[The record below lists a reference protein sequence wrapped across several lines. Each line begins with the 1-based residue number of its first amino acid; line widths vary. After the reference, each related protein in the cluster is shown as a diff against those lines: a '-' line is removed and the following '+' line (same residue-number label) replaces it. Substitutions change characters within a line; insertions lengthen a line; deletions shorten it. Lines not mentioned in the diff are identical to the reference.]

1 MNVSPSS
8 SFSLSEFIAGIP
20 LSVEEKTIH
29 RNYLAY
35 CYGNGKS
42 FGENYVPLIA
52 DYFGFPWDCRVALL
66 HRLTIYLRAYT
77 IVDDDVRDIPHF
89 KHRSSLE
96 PLRDYF
102 LEMARMEAHTL
113 SSRGISATKI
123 FETELDRYHHTA
135 DFYSKLHSIVK
146 FHAVDVSYTEK
157 YADRMAMI
165 RVPLLLLGSQSENER
180 LIMSG
185 LRGIEQFMCA
195 LQILDD
201 LVDWEEDLREGRIT
215 YPVVCYLATLPI
227 AEAEVITMGIGG
239 SEFVGIEESIRALSQ
254 KLPYHHTVW
263 EQLELACQILEEA
276 TVNFL
281 KGLGNMLL
289 SKVQDLRERI
299 DRVRSEYITP
309 DSSCVNHGGLVL
321 RLKHSGAAPQRLP
334 WERGKDV
341 GYRRK

>member
-1 MNVSPSS
+1 
-8 SFSLSEFIAGIP
+8 
-20 LSVEEKTIH
+20 VEEKTGQ
-29 RNYLAY
+29 RDYLAY
-35 CYGNGKS
+35 CYGNGKI
-42 FGENYVPLIA
+42 FGEYYVSLIA
-52 DYFGFPWDCRVALL
+52 DYFGFPWDCRVAIL

-89 KHRSSLE
+89 KHESSLE

-102 LEMARMEAHTL
+102 LEMAWMEAHSL

-123 FETELDRYHHTA
+123 LETELDRYHHTSN
-135 DFYSKLHSIVK
+135 FYSKLHSIVK

-165 RVPLLLLGSQSENER
+165 RVPVLLLGSQSKNER
-180 LIMSG
+180 LITSG
-185 LRGIEQFMCA
+185 LRGIEQFMRA
-195 LQILDD
+195 LQIFDD

-227 AEAEVITMGIGG
+227 AEAEVITQGICR
-239 SEFVGIEESIRALSQ
+239 SEFIGIEESIRALSQ

-276 TVNFL
+276 TVDFL
-281 KGLGNMLL
+281 KGLGNRLL

-299 DRVRSEYITP
+299 DRVTSEYVIP
-309 DSSCVNHGGLVL
+309 ESSCMNQGGLIL
-321 RLKHSGAAPQRLP
+321 RLKRSGAAPQRLP
-334 WERGKDV
+334 WERGKNV
-341 GYRRK
+341 GYGRK